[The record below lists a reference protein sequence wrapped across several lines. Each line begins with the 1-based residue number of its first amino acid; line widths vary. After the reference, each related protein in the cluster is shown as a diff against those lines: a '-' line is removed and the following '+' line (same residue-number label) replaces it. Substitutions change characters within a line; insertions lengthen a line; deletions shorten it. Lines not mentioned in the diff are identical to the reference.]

1 MARLKVA
8 VIGTGMIANAAHIPA
23 WKNLKDDVEV
33 MAVSDIF
40 PERAEG
46 TAKRHGIPRAYGDGY
61 KMLQEVQP
69 DIVSVC
75 TPNCY
80 HKEWTIAALEAGAH
94 VLCEKPI
101 APGYADAVEMFQ
113 TADRVNRILMVGQ
126 SARFSADTLAAKDIA
141 DAGEL
146 GEMYYAETASLR
158 RRGVP
163 QWGMFHMK
171 EHNAGGPIYDLGVHA
186 LDALLWI
193 MGNPKVVAVSGQ
205 TYTKLANQDEGLKTS
220 LADSGAPLGV
230 FDVRPYDYREF
241 DVEDMAA
248 GFLRLET
255 GATVSIKTSWAANIP
270 EGMGGTFILG
280 TRGGLRMRPLT
291 LIRNLGSYQVDV
303 IPKVP
308 QDPNIAFYGHWKE
321 TAHMLNV
328 IRGEEEMMIKREE
341 VLNVIRALDGLYQ
354 SALEGRE
361 VCLD

>member
-1 MARLKVA
+1 MTKLRIG
-8 VIGTGMIANAAHIPA
+8 VIGAGSIATAHLDAYAAHPDVDLIA
-23 WKNLKDDVEV
+23 IADINLDRAR
-33 MAVSDIF
+33 AVAD
-40 PERAEG
+40 RYGA
-46 TAKRHGIPRAYGDGY
+46 ARAYDDAHELLAADDIDGVSICTWNDTHALWAIAAIEAG
-61 KMLQEVQP
+61 KHVLVEKPLSRTVAEAVEIEKAAASSDRVVQ
-69 DIVSVC
+69 VGFVRRHS
-75 TPNCY
+75 PNCQ
-80 HKEWTIAALEAGAH
+80 
-94 VLCEKPI
+94 VLKSFI
-101 APGYADAVEMFQ
+101 
-113 TADRVNRILMVGQ
+113 
-126 SARFSADTLAAKDIA
+126 